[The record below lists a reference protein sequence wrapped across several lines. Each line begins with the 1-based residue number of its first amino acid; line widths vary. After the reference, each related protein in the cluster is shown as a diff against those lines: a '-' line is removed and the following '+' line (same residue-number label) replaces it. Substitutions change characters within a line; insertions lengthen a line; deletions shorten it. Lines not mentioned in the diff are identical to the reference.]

1 MDLRSVIRGLGNK
14 IRVFDND
21 LKYDELTDFIFK
33 HDLKD
38 KPFIVKVEGKRVA
51 SNFIATREM
60 LCNYLNISKKR
71 LAEFLS
77 RMSYAGDIEIS
88 NENPLKKMDWKL
100 DDLPVPKYFA
110 RDGGRYITAGVVIA
124 TDAEHAKNNSN
135 SYNTYN
141 ACIHR
146 LMILDSKRMAVR
158 LVPPRHTYLLWKDAV
173 ERGEDLP
180 VLIAIGTHPLFLL
193 AASTRVPKG
202 KEFGYA
208 ASLMKGLKLYRVDGL
223 LTPMAEIVISARIT
237 AEKAKEGPFVDITA
251 TYDRVRDEPV
261 IEVDAIY
268 ARDDPIFYS
277 ILPGG
282 YEHQVLMGLPYEPVI
297 YRAVSNVC
305 RVKNVVLT
313 LGSKHYFHA
322 IVQIEKNTEGDG
334 KNAIL
339 AAFAAHPSL
348 KHVVVVDEDIDIYS
362 HEDVEFALATRFQ
375 ADRDL
380 VLIKGARG
388 SSLDPSTNEDGTT
401 TKWGIDATAYLSR
414 KSDFEK
420 VF

>member
-1 MDLRSVIRGLGNK
+1 MDLRSAIRTLGDK
-14 IRVFDND
+14 VQHFEDY
-21 LKYDELTDFIFK
+21 LKYDGLTEFIFEN
-33 HDLKD
+33 DLRN
-38 KPFIVKVEGKRVA
+38 KPFIANVEGKRVA

-60 LCNYLNISKKR
+60 LCDYLGIPKEK

-77 RMSYAGDIEIS
+77 EVSYDGNIEIS
-88 NENPLKKMDWKL
+88 DENPFKKMRWEL
-100 DDLPVPKYFA
+100 GDLPVPRYFPK
-110 RDGGRYITAGVVIA
+110 DGGRYITAGVVI
-124 TDAEHAKNNSN
+124 TKDDS
-135 SYNTYN
+135 SYN

-146 LMILDSKRMAVR
+146 LMILDSKRMAAR

-180 VLIAIGTHPLFLL
+180 VLIAIGVHPLFLL
-193 AASTRVPKG
+193 AASTRVPRG
-202 KEFGYA
+202 KEFSYA

-237 AEKAKEGPFVDITA
+237 PEKAKEGPFVDITA
-251 TYDRVRDEPV
+251 TYDKVRDEPV
-261 IEVDAIY
+261 VEVDAIY
-268 ARDDPIFYS
+268 AREDPIFYS

-282 YEHQVLMGLPYEPVI
+282 YEHQVLMGIPYEPVI
-297 YRAVSNVC
+297 YKAVSNVC

-313 LGSKHYFHA
+313 SGSKHYFHA
-322 IVQIEKNTEGDG
+322 VVQIEKNTEGDG

-339 AAFAAHPSL
+339 AAFSAHPSL
-348 KHVVVVDEDIDIYS
+348 KHVVVVDEDIDVYS
-362 HEDVEFALATRFQ
+362 HEEVEFAIATRFQ

-388 SSLDPSTNEDGTT
+388 SSLDPSANEDGTT
-401 TKWGIDATAYLSR
+401 TKWGIDATAYINR
-414 KSDFEK
+414 KSDFER